1 MGYLYDFH
9 VHTEKCSVCASS
21 TIDEVIRAE
30 KAAGYAGMV
39 LTNHFLTSCCIIP
52 EEWPWEDKMRFYW
65 KPFVEGQKIASEL
78 DFDLFFG
85 VEFNYGNAQEILL
98 YGIDLDFL
106 IANPDMC
113 EIPVEELADRA
124 RAYGGYVSHSHPF
137 RERAYIPKGNFF
149 MDMSHID
156 AIEVYNSANS
166 EIADIKAFELADRLG
181 LGYTAG
187 NDLHNVVHL
196 QTFPH
201 SGLVFEHRI
210 RTSDE
215 LIKALKN
222 REGKPFYEGERHYK

>member
-1 MGYLYDFH
+1 MSYLYDLH
-9 VHTEKCSVCASS
+9 VHTEKCSLCAHS

-30 KAAGYAGMV
+30 KAAGYTGMV
-39 LTNHFLTSCCIIP
+39 LTNHFLTSECILP
-52 EEWPWEDKMRFYW
+52 KEMPWEEKMAFYW
-65 KPFVEGQKIASEL
+65 EPFQVGKKLAAEL

-85 VEFNYGNAQEILL
+85 VEFNYGNAQEVLL

-106 IANPDMC
+106 LVNRDMC
-113 EIPVEELADRA
+113 EIPVEELADRV

-166 EIADIKAFELADRLG
+166 EIADKKALELADKLG

-187 NDLHNVVHL
+187 NDLHYVQHL
-196 QTFPH
+196 ETLPH

-210 RTSDE
+210 RTQEE

-222 REGKPFYEGERHYK
+222 RDGKLFYAGERYYK